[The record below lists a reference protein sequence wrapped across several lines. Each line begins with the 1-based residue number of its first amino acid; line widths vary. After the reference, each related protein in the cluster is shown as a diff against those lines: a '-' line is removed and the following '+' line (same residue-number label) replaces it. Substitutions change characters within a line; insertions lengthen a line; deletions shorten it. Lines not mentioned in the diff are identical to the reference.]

1 MTSFRSRPVVASLA
15 ASGIAAVGVL
25 LSSGAASAAPLD
37 QLAEPLLRSDCSF
50 AQVDAALHV
59 EAPQL
64 AALVDSYPEQ
74 KAELAK
80 RFDVPVDQ
88 RRAQLERA
96 IQENP
101 EAAQEAQNDPRTQQ
115 LAGVLQRVA
124 DTCSKY

>member
-1 MTSFRSRPVVASLA
+1 MKSFRSRPIVASLA

-50 AQVDAALHV
+50 AQVDAALHA
-59 EAPQL
+59 EAPQI
-64 AALVDSYPEQ
+64 AALIDAYPEQ
-74 KAELAK
+74 KAELAE
-80 RFDVPVDQ
+80 RFDVPPAQ
-88 RRAQLERA
+88 RRAELERA

-101 EAAQEAQNDPRTQQ
+101 EAAQQAQNDPRTQQ

-124 DTCSKY
+124 NTCAQY